1 MKQKGGKSLSV
12 VKTDIVTRCIVLL
25 IWNAQS
31 ALVEMFCGILTS
43 RKIPNKI
50 YPLKAMLA
58 IDKLNS
64 SLYTYLV

>member
-31 ALVEMFCGILTS
+31 ALVEMFVVSLHPEKYLI
-43 RKIPNKI
+43 KYIPYI
-50 YPLKAMLA
+50 Y
-58 IDKLNS
+58 IVCSN
-64 SLYTYLV
+64 VI